1 MVVRGTR
8 VEELFSDRGEEEGDG
23 GDGGEGVRARE
34 VDEIPLCAQC
44 YVEVEGVGDDSR
56 TVVGKALRRMEYFD
70 GGLSRR
76 RWQARQGNLTGKV
89 CVHLQHQL

>member
-1 MVVRGTR
+1 MIVRGTR
-8 VEELFSDRGEEEGDG
+8 VEELFAERGEDEGDG
-23 GDGGEGVRARE
+23 GDRGLQARE

-76 RWQARQGNLTGKV
+76 RWEARQEKLTGKV
-89 CVHLQHQL
+89 RVHLQRQL